1 MGYEQISII
10 LLLGLICA
18 VFTYLY
24 IKARL
29 KIKREREILQ
39 IDFQKMKES
48 NEEIIKTYGNLT
60 YLENQKRELE
70 EKLKSFEQKY
80 NELNQTIAQAQI
92 QARAL
97 DKEINDKRT
106 FNSSLL
112 KMREE
117 ELGRMMELKK
127 EKEIERVDREVSE
140 WEVSAQEA
148 ARKYFEIQSSSF
160 DDQIV
165 LKKEELQSIINTIED
180 YRTKVDAINAEIL
193 RARAIEEQQ
202 SFYQVQ
208 LDEHSLQDINYLLSI
223 ISNFNNKETIYKLI
237 WSEYIQLPFKNML
250 KRVLGAKDPK
260 NVIYMI
266 KNLKTNEIYIGKTR
280 AEVSKRWTEHI
291 KTSLNIG
298 SISKTNIHKALFG
311 NWQNFSFSII
321 EEVPNEVN
329 LNEREKFYI
338 DFYKSNVY
346 GYNIKSGG

>member
-24 IKARL
+24 IKAHL

-140 WEVSAQEA
+140 WEVSALEA
-148 ARKYFEIQSSSF
+148 AREYFEIQSSSF
-160 DDQIV
+160 NDQIV

-208 LDEHSLQDINYLLSI
+208 LSPESLHDIALLREIKSQF
-223 ISNFNNKETIYKLI
+223 SKFDLLEKLI
-237 WSEYIQLPFKNML
+237 YDNYIKKPVDEMI
-250 KRVLGAKDPK
+250 KRVLAGRAPCG
-260 NVIYMI
+260 IYKI
-266 KNLKTNEIYIGKTR
+266 TRLKTKEIYIGKSTDV
-280 AEVSKRWTEHI
+280 ASRWRQHAKSAFHCGTISH
-291 KTSLNIG
+291 
-298 SISKTNIHKALFG
+298 SILHTTIENDGIE
-311 NWQNFSFSII
+311 NFVWELL
-321 EEVPNEVN
+321 EEVEKEK
-329 LNEREKFYI
+329 LNEREKYWI
-338 DFYKSNVY
+338 DFYDSKTY
-346 GYNIKSGG
+346 GLNEKAGG